1 MIIFLGIFLSN
12 FNFPQSWIDPLGE
25 GFCNRFLEKI
35 FLKIFDLIQDDHVIF
50 PSLSNVFKALE
61 LVKYNEVKV
70 VILGQDPYH
79 GLGQANGLAFSVPSG
94 IEIPPSLKN
103 IFLELNSDL
112 NIPLPLDGDLT
123 RWARQGVLLLNTVL
137 TVEKGQPNSHINLG
151 WGEFTDRV
159 IVKLSEKGNVVFV
172 LWGKS
177 AQSKINLINENRNM
191 ILLAPHPSPLSAH
204 RGFFGCKHFS
214 KINLFLNQAGL
225 EIIDWHLD

>member
-1 MIIFLGIFLSN
+1 MIN
-12 FNFPQSWIDPLGE
+12 FNFPQPWIDPLGE
-25 GFCNRFLEKI
+25 GFCSRFLEKI
-35 FLKIFDLIQDDHVIF
+35 FLKILDLIKDDHVIF

-70 VILGQDPYH
+70 LILGQDPYH

-214 KINLFLNQAGL
+214 KINLFLNQTGL

>member
-79 GLGQANGLAFSVPSG
+79 GLGQANGLAFSVLPG
-94 IEIPPSLKN
+94 IDIPPSLKN

-112 NIPLPLDGDLT
+112 N
-123 RWARQGVLLLNTVL
+123 
-137 TVEKGQPNSHINLG
+137 
-151 WGEFTDRV
+151 RV
-159 IVKLSEKGNVVFV
+159 G
-172 LWGKS
+172 
-177 AQSKINLINENRNM
+177 
-191 ILLAPHPSPLSAH
+191 
-204 RGFFGCKHFS
+204 
-214 KINLFLNQAGL
+214 
-225 EIIDWHLD
+225 